1 MTVAMSRGLLV
12 ALVILWISPYSL
24 SHSYYMRWNA
34 KSQAFFV
41 YPQQAGSPLGI
52 RTTAG
57 ASCCYLVSFMNCN
70 QSLLQ
75 LYYMLYRS
83 KSQADFVLLTPTDK
97 SITKFNK
104 FSPDFLCILAQHKQA
119 VKFCFLAASFIRS
132 VLPILSSRPAFP
144 AMRSLSYIMVTL
156 LFVMRSAPVPA
167 GIGGTW
173 SPHSYTRESSG
184 GSC

>member
-1 MTVAMSRGLLV
+1 
-12 ALVILWISPYSL
+12 
-24 SHSYYMRWNA
+24 
-34 KSQAFFV
+34 
-41 YPQQAGSPLGI
+41 
-52 RTTAG
+52 
-57 ASCCYLVSFMNCN
+57 
-70 QSLLQ
+70 
-75 LYYMLYRS
+75 
-83 KSQADFVLLTPTDK
+83 
-97 SITKFNK
+97 
-104 FSPDFLCILAQHKQA
+104 LCILAQHKQA

>member
-1 MTVAMSRGLLV
+1 MTSFVFSALKSVISFANCRRRELILPPECLIECIRRGEA
-12 ALVILWISPYSL
+12 ALFCNIRNIQICRSQQLHRMIQTQFFHILCI
-24 SHSYYMRWNA
+24 
-34 KSQAFFV
+34 
-41 YPQQAGSPLGI
+41 
-52 RTTAG
+52 
-57 ASCCYLVSFMNCN
+57 
-70 QSLLQ
+70 
-75 LYYMLYRS
+75 
-83 KSQADFVLLTPTDK
+83 DK

-173 SPHSYTRESSG
+173 SPHSYTRESSE

>member
-1 MTVAMSRGLLV
+1 MKTRPAIAYTITGRAQTNQIVCRFLHPDYTVGPGVSPGQHSLGVVAGCTASGESHPALKRTFFAEYNAAGLSCQ
-12 ALVILWISPYSL
+12 ALLCI
-24 SHSYYMRWNA
+24 
-34 KSQAFFV
+34 F
-41 YPQQAGSPLGI
+41 
-52 RTTAG
+52 
-57 ASCCYLVSFMNCN
+57 
-70 QSLLQ
+70 
-75 LYYMLYRS
+75 
-83 KSQADFVLLTPTDK
+83 LTSDK

>member
-1 MTVAMSRGLLV
+1 MVTRTGIEPMLKAWEASVLTAWPTGHTSILHRGFRSRLDYFSIGVRLCQQE
-12 ALVILWISPYSL
+12 IS
-24 SHSYYMRWNA
+24 N
-34 KSQAFFV
+34 F
-41 YPQQAGSPLGI
+41 
-52 RTTAG
+52 
-57 ASCCYLVSFMNCN
+57 
-70 QSLLQ
+70 
-75 LYYMLYRS
+75 S
-83 KSQADFVLLTPTDK
+83 KFDK

-184 GSC
+184 GSCWSSSP

>member
-1 MTVAMSRGLLV
+1 MAKHMTQDDRKVLEARYNAGQSVAGIARAMSFN
-12 ALVILWISPYSL
+12 YS
-24 SHSYYMRWNA
+24 
-34 KSQAFFV
+34 
-41 YPQQAGSPLGI
+41 
-52 RTTAG
+52 
-57 ASCCYLVSFMNCN
+57 
-70 QSLLQ
+70 
-75 LYYMLYRS
+75 
-83 KSQADFVLLTPTDK
+83 TDK

>member
-1 MTVAMSRGLLV
+1 MGLEPTVSRSTIWRVNRLRYRHHIMRPKGLEPPAHCLEGSCSIH
-12 ALVILWISPYSL
+12 LSYGRTLL
-24 SHSYYMRWNA
+24 SHGVLIWRQCAFGTRCEKYNTIRIGFC
-34 KSQAFFV
+34 QAEFQIF
-41 YPQQAGSPLGI
+41 L
-52 RTTAG
+52 
-57 ASCCYLVSFMNCN
+57 
-70 QSLLQ
+70 
-75 LYYMLYRS
+75 
-83 KSQADFVLLTPTDK
+83 DFDK

>member
-1 MTVAMSRGLLV
+1 MGFFSFLMSAVFRLLPPQGGESVA
-12 ALVILWISPYSL
+12 PY
-24 SHSYYMRWNA
+24 
-34 KSQAFFV
+34 QAFG
-41 YPQQAGSPLGI
+41 AHPLMQI
-52 RTTAG
+52 TEVLHIMH
-57 ASCCYLVSFMNCN
+57 C
-70 QSLLQ
+70 
-75 LYYMLYRS
+75 S
-83 KSQADFVLLTPTDK
+83 KSLYTNITPFFPTLQADPSDSANDDK